1 MTLRCLPSGETEGQ
15 SGEHRDLDAAAEALS
30 DAGQAADRLQLQRL
44 KKRKVMLR
52 DKFVL
57 HEDKLA
63 PEIIV

>member
-1 MTLRCLPSGETEGQ
+1 
-15 SGEHRDLDAAAEALS
+15 
-30 DAGQAADRLQLQRL
+30 LQRL

-57 HEDKLA
+57 HEHKLA